1 MSEYTY
7 KQLCYLN
14 TYTMT
19 LVQCSQCYKMVQRGN
34 LSRHLNQHRPYI
46 DCQNCGKAVRE
57 HLLEKH
63 LIICRDNIDSRL
75 CDRRHTEELP
85 EPNTSS
91 CHGLFRRFN
100 LSSTAQDY
108 DNVLDELCQEAKRI
122 LKIVL
127 KANPVKAQF
136 VLTLEFVH
144 DGLDEASYT
153 QATFWTIC
161 EPLLIG
167 SDLDSYVERVKAQQK
182 LAIENFERL
191 GSGWQYDSFIDA
203 KIEVAKYLPLSL

>member
-1 MSEYTY
+1 
-7 KQLCYLN
+7 
-14 TYTMT
+14 
-19 LVQCSQCYKMVQRGN
+19 MVQRGN
-34 LSRHLNQHRPYI
+34 LSRHLNRHRPYV

-63 LIICRDNIDSRL
+63 LIICRDDIDARL
-75 CDRRHTEELP
+75 CDRSHTEELP
-85 EPNTSS
+85 EPNLSS
-91 CHGLFRRFN
+91 CNGLFRRFN
-100 LSSTAQDY
+100 LSSTALEY
-108 DNVLDELCQEAKRI
+108 DSVLEELCKEAKIILNII
-122 LKIVL
+122 LKT
-127 KANPVKAQF
+127 NPVKAQF
-136 VLTLEFVH
+136 VLTLQFVH
-144 DGLDEASYT
+144 SDIDKESYT

-191 GSGWQYDSFIDA
+191 GSGWQYDSFVDA